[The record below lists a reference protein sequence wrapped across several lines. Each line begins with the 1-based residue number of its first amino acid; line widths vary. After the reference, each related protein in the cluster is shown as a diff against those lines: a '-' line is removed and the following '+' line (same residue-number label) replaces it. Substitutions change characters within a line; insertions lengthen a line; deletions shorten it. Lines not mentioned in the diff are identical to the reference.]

1 MKQLL
6 LLTIILSVLMSCSGR
21 KQMEKAISQGNYDQ
35 AISKALKKLDNNKNK
50 KRKQDYIV
58 MLKDAY
64 YKVLDQ
70 DLSTINHLKK
80 DGNPELY
87 EQIFNIY
94 LDLEARQNAIKAV
107 MPLKI
112 GNKPLELKFNDYSNK
127 IIAYRAKVSEYKYNS
142 ALALMGSSNKLDYR
156 DAYNVLASI
165 EHINPNYK
173 SVRSLMN
180 EAHQKGTNYVLVSIE
195 NQTQQIIPRQLEDD
209 LLDFDTY
216 GLNQFW
222 TVYHASALDGMNYD
236 FSMQLQLQQI
246 QVSPEHVNSRQL
258 LREKDI
264 VDGWEYVLDEN
275 GNVAKDSL
283 GNDIKVDKIVN
294 VKARV
299 FKIQQL
305 KSTRVLA
312 KVEYYDMQTDAL
324 VDAFPIE
331 SEFVF
336 ENLYATYRGD
346 RRALR
351 SNDKDLLNNR
361 PLLFPSN
368 EQMVFDTGEDLKYQL
383 KEIIKS
389 YYL

>member
-112 GNKPLELKFNDYSNK
+112 GNKPLELKFNDYSNA

-142 ALALMGSSNKLDYR
+142 ALALMESSNKLDFR

-209 LLDFDTY
+209 LLDFNTY
-216 GLNQFW
+216 GLKKFW
-222 TVYHASALDGMNYD
+222 K
-236 FSMQLQLQQI
+236 F
-246 QVSPEHVNSRQL
+246 
-258 LREKDI
+258 
-264 VDGWEYVLDEN
+264 
-275 GNVAKDSL
+275 
-283 GNDIKVDKIVN
+283 
-294 VKARV
+294 
-299 FKIQQL
+299 
-305 KSTRVLA
+305 
-312 KVEYYDMQTDAL
+312 
-324 VDAFPIE
+324 
-331 SEFVF
+331 
-336 ENLYATYRGD
+336 
-346 RRALR
+346 
-351 SNDKDLLNNR
+351 
-361 PLLFPSN
+361 
-368 EQMVFDTGEDLKYQL
+368 
-383 KEIIKS
+383 
-389 YYL
+389 

>member
-112 GNKPLELKFNDYSNK
+112 GNKPLELKFNDYSNA

-142 ALALMGSSNKLDYR
+142 ALALMESSNKLDFR

-209 LLDFDTY
+209 LLDFNTY

-222 TVYHASALDGMNYD
+222 TVYHASALDEMNYD

-275 GNVAKDSL
+275 GNVEKDSL

-299 FKIQQL
+299 FEIQQL

>member
-70 DLSTINHLKK
+70 DLSTINHFKK

-112 GNKPLELKFNDYSNK
+112 GNKPLELKFNDYSNE

-142 ALALMGSSNKLDYR
+142 ALALMESSNKLDFR

-209 LLDFDTY
+209 LLDFNTY

-222 TVYHASALDGMNYD
+222 TVYHASALDEMNYD

>member
-50 KRKQDYIV
+50 KRKQDYII

-112 GNKPLELKFNDYSNK
+112 GNKPLELKFNDYSNA

-142 ALALMGSSNKLDYR
+142 ALALMESSNKLDFR

-180 EAHQKGTNYVLVSIE
+180 EAHQKGINYVLVSID

-209 LLDFDTY
+209 LLDFNTY

-222 TVYHASALDGMNYD
+222 TVYHASALDEMNYD

-258 LREKDI
+258 LREKGI